1 MYTCI
6 WSVKLIVL
14 VQMENGLNP
23 RIQHPLYEASHT
35 YFGWRSERNYA
46 TCKSFWATTWIE
58 MYARIAYIWELLT
71 QLCVLPAELIKSK
84 INTSGKLLPP
94 QHVNPSFWKGFVSFC
109 NIVLHRYP
117 IANWCC
123 NSSPFLSSPA
133 PELQLDMP
141 LFILPGNKWLSVNIL
156 KMTKHVF
163 SDLVWQNGK
172 FLWLYTIV
180 W

>member
-1 MYTCI
+1 M
-6 WSVKLIVL
+6 
-14 VQMENGLNP
+14 
-23 RIQHPLYEASHT
+23 QHARASGPQHEL
-35 YFGWRSERNYA
+35 R
-46 TCKSFWATTWIE
+46 
-58 MYARIAYIWELLT
+58 RIAYIWELLT

-94 QHVNPSFWKGFVSFC
+94 QHVNPSFWKGFASFC

-180 W
+180 WKQWANYVRGIGGLHLTNWFEKNTKH